1 MSKDFNVH
9 LSILGDTCNCSFQGK
24 AHKKTCLF
32 ISMTDNEQANISNP
46 DTLAFTLA
54 LTEVVVRGAWE
65 DKCAQCQWQCGLNSF
80 EHTTAG
86 SPEH

>member
-1 MSKDFNVH
+1 
-9 LSILGDTCNCSFQGK
+9 
-24 AHKKTCLF
+24 
-32 ISMTDNEQANISNP
+32 MTDNEQANISNT
-46 DTLAFTLA
+46 DTLAFSLA